1 MKFDIMVNSE
11 IYSLNKIS
19 TGNAGPVV
27 LFVTMD
33 SESNDS
39 EQIYRMVKNKINKPF
54 VFYELIVKDWD
65 TYLTPW
71 PMTMGKREFKGKAD
85 YLLDVINTDIIN
97 EIQRQVGKNSDIFIV
112 GYSLAGLFSVYTV
125 YNSEIFAGLASCSGS
140 LWYKGFTEYTQT
152 KKLKRKIKVYL
163 SLGNKEKNSKNEYMK
178 TVEEA
183 TLIQRNIFEQSDF
196 VTECNYELN
205 EGGHFSNVPDRV
217 VKGICYLLSNCE

>member
-1 MKFDIMVNSE
+1 MVNSE
-11 IYSLNKIS
+11 IYFLNKIS
-19 TGNAGPVV
+19 ADSAGPVV

-39 EQIYRMVKNKINKPF
+39 EQIYRKVKNKISKQF
-54 VFYELIVKDWD
+54 VFYELVVKDWD

-71 PMTMGKREFKGKAD
+71 PMTMGKREFEGKTD
-85 YLLDVINTDIIN
+85 YLLDIINTDIIN
-97 EIQRQVGKNSDIFIV
+97 DIQRQVGKNSDIFIV

-140 LWYKGFTEYTQT
+140 LWYKEFTEYTQT
-152 KKLKRKIKVYL
+152 QKLKRKIKVYL

-205 EGGHFSNVPDRV
+205 EGGHFSNVPDRIA
-217 VKGICYLLSNCE
+217 KGICYLLSDGE